1 MVAVENDATLAK
13 SACAV
18 GYAYQRKIEAY
29 GHCSEVVGKAV
40 KMLSE
45 VIISKLE
52 KLQEILDRCK
62 SMTKLTESQLNFFK
76 MSNEHQSRILE
87 LFSSSSRDVSLAN
100 SDANGSIQVS
110 FEKSKKYQKYAKH
123 N

>member
-1 MVAVENDATLAK
+1 LRFINNKSFFPVENDATLAK

-29 GHCSEVVGKAV
+29 GHCSEVVSKAV

-52 KLQEILDRCK
+52 KLQGPIL
-62 SMTKLTESQLNFFK
+62 
-76 MSNEHQSRILE
+76 
-87 LFSSSSRDVSLAN
+87 
-100 SDANGSIQVS
+100 
-110 FEKSKKYQKYAKH
+110 
-123 N
+123 